1 MCDEIMTAA
10 RADDITRSDK
20 LMHTVD
26 RLKKKLLLADEICAV
41 SRMKPVKLRL
51 IERQKFL
58 DATALS
64 DVTQFEAI
72 STAIDLLKIHV
83 PELRETASNHMLL
96 IAGDARHM
104 DLKAALVPTH
114 QQRLLVPA
122 ACTAK
127 REALY
132 AEKIRHIVHMNLAA
146 ALTIKRHRTNNTTDE
161 HSSSSPSSRISLK
174 KCQIFSVR

>member
-1 MCDEIMTAA
+1 MCDEIMTAT
-10 RADDITRSDK
+10 RADDIARSDK

-41 SRMKPVKLRL
+41 SRMKPVKLCL

-72 STAIDLLKIHV
+72 STAIDLLKIHA
-83 PELRETASNHMLL
+83 PELRETAGNHMLL

-114 QQRLLVPA
+114 QQRLFVPA

-146 ALTIKRHRTNNTTDE
+146 ALTIKRHGTNDPTDE
-161 HSSSSPSSRISLK
+161 HSRSSPSSRISLK
-174 KCQIFSVR
+174 KCQIFFVR